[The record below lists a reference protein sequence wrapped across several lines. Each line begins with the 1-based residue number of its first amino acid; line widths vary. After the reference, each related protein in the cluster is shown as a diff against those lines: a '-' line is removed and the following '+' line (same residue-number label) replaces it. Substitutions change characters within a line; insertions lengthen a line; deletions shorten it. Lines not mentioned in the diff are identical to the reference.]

1 MQPLKK
7 IVAIGPEGT
16 GKSSLCEMLASHY
29 NACWCPEY
37 AREYLLKYGTN
48 YSYNDLEV
56 IAKGQINLEAA
67 FIQKAEQSTVNG
79 QRSTVNRPLLFID
92 TDMYVMKVWCE
103 YVFGKCHHLIL
114 EEPL

>member
-56 IAKGQINLEAA
+56 IGRR
-67 FIQKAEQSTVNG
+67 FHSRCG
-79 QRSTVNRPLLFID
+79 
-92 TDMYVMKVWCE
+92 W
-103 YVFGKCHHLIL
+103 
-114 EEPL
+114 